1 MQSVLAMAGGN
12 IEETAKLAA
21 EANAAAIAGGHLWL
35 EGGSL
40 MFLALCTQFFG
51 DYEGAGLLYDEALV
65 RHRRTGDKWTIGMT
79 LSNIA
84 GLRVQQGHYAEAKVV
99 GAEAI
104 RLNQELSD
112 HRGTAWCLESLAA
125 AEAAQGKAARAAR
138 LWGASDGL
146 LESVGSTLPPS
157 IKLFRDSYFDRAKES
172 LGDSAFQTALSDG
185 RAMSLTQAVEYA
197 LEDNS

>member
-1 MQSVLAMAGGN
+1 MTV
-12 IEETAKLAA
+12 AK
-21 EANAAAIAGGHLWL
+21 HL
-35 EGGSL
+35 
-40 MFLALCTQFFG
+40 
-51 DYEGAGLLYDEALV
+51 
-65 RHRRTGDKWTIGMT
+65 
-79 LSNIA
+79 
-84 GLRVQQGHYAEAKVV
+84 

-112 HRGTAWCLESLAA
+112 HRGTAWCLESFAA
-125 AEAAQGKAARAAR
+125 AEAAQSEAARAAR

-146 LESVGSTLPPS
+146 LESVGSALPPS